1 MKHSM
6 KKIFSSLQTYL
17 YFIFFVSLLGT
28 LMVLEH
34 KLSFEKID
42 NLRYQKEIVLS
53 LTKLN
58 ISDKDLALIEFN
70 GKSNMLYQEIDKLKT
85 LYKYDLTDRFIL
97 NNEKEY
103 MQDIQKLSQLI
114 ATFNKAAQKYY
125 TNIHQNKLA
134 MKSKEELQKALLT
147 VTEHIDDMLL
157 KNITYNEEKFNL
169 IKNAVIIIFVLILF
183 ATLYYRKMLRSLYE
197 DIEFLLQI
205 DKSRKTHEFFTQEA
219 DAISLRMKRKHVEH
233 KNPEMIDQVTGI
245 NNYKGLLNSYAQKKD
260 LKGSNFTAVAVLEI
274 DNFSKSNRTF
284 AQDITQSILR
294 KVAYTISLHELPV
307 DVIART
313 DYNQFTLIFSRPS
326 KEQAF
331 KDIEAIRESI
341 AELKFTI
348 PGVGVTQI
356 TVTGGFVIKPNN
368 TSLEEAIKKA
378 KEILIYAKTIGKNRI
393 LQNRDMAQ
401 REF

>member
-1 MKHSM
+1 MKQSM
-6 KKIFSSLQTYL
+6 KKIISSLQTYL
-17 YFIFFVSLLGT
+17 LFVLFVSLFGT
-28 LMVLEH
+28 LLVFEH

-42 NLRYQKEIVLS
+42 NLRYQKDIVLS
-53 LTKLN
+53 LTNLD

-85 LYKYDLTDRFIL
+85 LYKYDFTDKYIL
-97 NNEKEY
+97 GNEKEY

-114 ATFNKAAQKYY
+114 KAFNKAAQEYY
-125 TNIHQNKLA
+125 TNIQKNDLA
-134 MKSKEELQKALLT
+134 QKNKEELQKALYR
-147 VTEHIDDMLL
+147 VTQHIDSMLL
-157 KNITYNEEKFNL
+157 KNITYNEEKFQL
-169 IKNAVIIIFVLILF
+169 IQNAVVFVFILILL
-183 ATLYYRKMLRSLYE
+183 ATLYYRKALHSLYE

-205 DKSRKTHEFFTQEA
+205 DKAGKAHEFFTQEA
-219 DAISLRMKRKHVEH
+219 DAISLRMKRKHTQH

-245 NNYKGLLNSYAQKKD
+245 NNYKGLLHSYAQKKD
-260 LKGSNFTAVAVLEI
+260 LKGSNFTAVAILEI
-274 DNFSKSNRTF
+274 DNFSKSKRTF
-284 AQDITQSILR
+284 PEDATQAILR
-294 KVAYTISLHELPV
+294 KIAYTISLHELPV

-313 DYNQFTLIFSRPS
+313 DYNQFTLVFSRPS
-326 KEQAF
+326 KEQAY

-341 AELKFTI
+341 AELKFSL
-348 PGVGVTQI
+348 PGLGSTQI
-356 TVTGGFVIKPNN
+356 TVTGGFVIKPSN